1 MFSANLL
8 LPTLITVSK
17 TFDGTKPEAGAGRC
31 GRLAAKNRC
40 RFRLPPPSRARAL
53 WPNATV
59 ALENYIN
66 QELTE
71 KLQRELPSP
80 FNSSWVE
87 APRGAEGL
95 GQVALKQVGEAW

>member
-1 MFSANLL
+1 MW
-8 LPTLITVSK
+8 T
-17 TFDGTKPEAGAGRC
+17 
-31 GRLAAKNRC
+31 
-40 RFRLPPPSRARAL
+40 SRVTARRAL

-80 FNSSWVE
+80 FNSSWV
-87 APRGAEGL
+87 AIRSAEGL
-95 GQVALKQVGEAW
+95 GQLVGR